1 MNVKGLSIQDIMNID
16 LDTFNKLKESELRAL
31 NSRLVSASNKRVR
44 RLQQQDI
51 ISPALQS
58 LRGNVKFSTKIPQ
71 GLNVK
76 QRVNY
81 LRQQYARMRTFL
93 TSKTSTLSGAKE
105 VTKRI
110 KQTISDKYGVEL
122 TGKQLNNIHKIM
134 EKLRKKGKIGGRG
147 SQTSDMM
154 FQKLSNRIV
163 ESGGRLKYGTKK
175 YMEKYEKIADNLYLK
190 SQGADVGTDVLE
202 DEEDE
207 TESFGID
214 S

>member
-105 VTKRI
+105 VTQRI

>member
-58 LRGNVKFSTKIPQ
+58 LRGDVKFSTKVPE
-71 GLNVK
+71 GLTPRQK
-76 QRVNY
+76 MSF
-81 LRQQYARMRTFL
+81 LRQQYTRMRTFL
-93 TSKTSTLSGAKE
+93 GAKTSTLTGAKA
-105 VTKRI
+105 VTKQI
-110 KQTISDKYGVEL
+110 KKTISEKYGVEL
-122 TGKQLNNIHKIM
+122 TGRQLNNISKIM
-134 EKLRKKGKIGGRG
+134 QKLRKRGKIGGRG
-147 SQTSDMM
+147 SETSNMM
-154 FQKLSNRIV
+154 FEKLSRKIV

-175 YMEKYEKIADNLYLK
+175 YMKQYEEIAEKLYLK
-190 SQGADVGTDVLE
+190 SQGADIGTDVLE